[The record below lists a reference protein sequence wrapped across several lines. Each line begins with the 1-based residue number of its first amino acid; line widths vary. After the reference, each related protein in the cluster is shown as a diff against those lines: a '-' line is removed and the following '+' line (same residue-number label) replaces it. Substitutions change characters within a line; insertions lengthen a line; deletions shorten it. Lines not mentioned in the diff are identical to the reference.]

1 MYIQQ
6 LRIPPPCRFAKQ
18 RLLQLLVGRS
28 ACLLLFVC
36 LWVRIRRTAVT
47 LVAGRSVC
55 ASAFVCLP
63 LVHIFRTFFA
73 DLGFRG
79 APWGHIEG
87 TWTLKMTALVPHLAS
102 GGPGDRFLVNLG
114 YIFKFGSHFG
124 HHFGHWRSLVTTF
137 ASFRHPFFNDVFGT
151 LSGTCPGRANV
162 AKTFVNTVS
171 E

>member
-6 LRIPPPCRFAKQ
+6 LRIPPPCRFTKQ

-47 LVAGRSVC
+47 LVAGRSGC

-63 LVHIFRTFFA
+63 LVQIFRTFFA

-87 TWTLKMTALVPHLAS
+87 TWTLKMTALVPHLAA
-102 GGPGDRFLVNLG
+102 GGPGGRFLVNLG
-114 YIFKFGSHFG
+114 VHFQIREP
-124 HHFGHWRSLVTTF
+124 FWTPFWTLAVTCDNF
-137 ASFRHPFFNDVFGT
+137 CFILAPFFQ
-151 LSGTCPGRANV
+151 
-162 AKTFVNTVS
+162 
-171 E
+171 